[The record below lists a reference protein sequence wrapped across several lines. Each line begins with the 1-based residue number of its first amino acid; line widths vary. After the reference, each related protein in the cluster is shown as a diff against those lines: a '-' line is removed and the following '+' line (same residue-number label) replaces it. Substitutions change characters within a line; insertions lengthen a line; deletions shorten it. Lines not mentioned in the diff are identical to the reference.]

1 LHLVSRIRCPPA
13 HCGYLNETPSALAT
27 KISLLYPLSNLFV
40 VVRVQA
46 RAFFFFEDSTHAPVA
61 CGIFPARISSFA
73 LICVAQALP
82 VLCPTAW
89 GSRLSSVLNY
99 AAHSPMPHP
108 PLREPRWPAF
118 IAMLAAAG
126 IYLAL
131 PEPLTLGPSWF
142 LLVIIVFLMIPIV
155 ISDRRGDHKVTR
167 ILSFT
172 ANGIITIALIAAL
185 IHLVQGIP
193 QHLETPKG
201 LLRSALT
208 LWIANILIF
217 ALWYWKLD
225 GGGPLHR
232 ERPGGLAKTSFLFP
246 QMMGRENEDPSWTP
260 HFIDYLFLAFNTS
273 TAFSPTDTAVL
284 SRGAKLGTM
293 LQSLI
298 SLTIIALLAA
308 RAVNIL

>member
-1 LHLVSRIRCPPA
+1 
-13 HCGYLNETPSALAT
+13 
-27 KISLLYPLSNLFV
+27 
-40 VVRVQA
+40 
-46 RAFFFFEDSTHAPVA
+46 
-61 CGIFPARISSFA
+61 
-73 LICVAQALP
+73 
-82 VLCPTAW
+82 
-89 GSRLSSVLNY
+89 
-99 AAHSPMPHP
+99 MPHT

-118 IAMLAAAG
+118 IAMLAAAA

-193 QHLETPKG
+193 QHLETPKA

-225 GGGPLHR
+225 GGGPLYR
-232 ERPGGLAKTSFLFP
+232 ERPGGLANTSFLFP
-246 QMMGRENEDPSWTP
+246 QMMFRENQNPSWTP